1 MNSGPAGRCRFTRR
15 NSPLLREHGETMPDA
30 RGEVQRGLETFDLAF
45 PRSKVRRGSL
55 IRLSDSG

>member
-1 MNSGPAGRCRFTRR
+1 
-15 NSPLLREHGETMPDA
+15 MPDA

-55 IRLSDSG
+55 IRFSDFG